1 MNTKQTEI
9 GKIPEDWEV
18 VKLGEVAEIKSG
30 GTPSTSNK
38 DFWDGEIAWCTPT
51 DITALK
57 GSKYLTQ
64 TSRNITKSGLQY
76 SAAELLPAG
85 SIVMTSRATIGECA
99 IAKIPVTTNQ
109 GFKSFICSDK
119 VDSEFIYYLLGMQ
132 KKRFVALCAGS
143 TFLEININQ
152 VRNFQVAKPQSKPEQ
167 TAIAAVLSNT
177 DRLLAALR
185 ALIGKKRA
193 VKTAVMQQLLSGRL
207 RLPGF
212 ATNGNL
218 KNSELGEI
226 PEDWEVVKIKEFTD
240 CTAGGTPSTVIS
252 EYWNGGIPWM
262 NSGELH
268 FKQVYDVSGRIT
280 ELGLN
285 NSSTSV
291 VPKNS
296 VLIGLAG
303 QGKTRGTVAIS
314 RIPLCTNQSIAAVF
328 PNNLFCSEYLFY
340 NLENRYEELRSLS
353 TGDGGRG
360 GLNLTIIRNL
370 AVPFPSHPEQT
381 AIAQTLSDMDSEI
394 AALEARAAKL
404 AHIKQGL
411 MQNLLTGKIRVN
423 AGAA

>member
-1 MNTKQTEI
+1 M
-9 GKIPEDWEV
+9 
-18 VKLGEVAEIKSG
+18 
-30 GTPSTSNK
+30 
-38 DFWDGEIAWCTPT
+38 
-51 DITALK
+51 
-57 GSKYLTQ
+57 
-64 TSRNITKSGLQY
+64 
-76 SAAELLPAG
+76 
-85 SIVMTSRATIGECA
+85 
-99 IAKIPVTTNQ
+99 
-109 GFKSFICSDK
+109 GFKNQSQKSRSNFIEAA
-119 VDSEFIYYLLGMQ
+119 SESYGTHMPRSEWKTVKELTIPLPPL
-132 KKRFVALCAGS
+132 
-143 TFLEININQ
+143 
-152 VRNFQVAKPQSKPEQ
+152 PEQ
-167 TAIAAVLSNT
+167 TAIAAILSDT

-193 VKTAVMQQLLSGRL
+193 VKTATMQQLLSGRL

-212 ATNGNL
+212 AATGRL

-268 FKQVYDVSGRIT
+268 LKQVYDVSSRIT

-404 AHIKQGL
+404 AQIKQGL

>member
-9 GKIPEDWEV
+9 DEIPEDWEV
-18 VKLGEVAEIKSG
+18 VKLGEIAEVKSG

-57 GSKYLTQ
+57 GGKYLTQ

-76 SAAELLPAG
+76 SAAELLPVD

-109 GFKSFICSDK
+109 GFKNFICFDK
-119 VDSEFIYYLLGMQ
+119 VDSEFIYYLLGTQ

-152 VRNFQVAKPQSKPEQ
+152 VRNFQVALPKSNSKQ
-167 TAIAAVLSNT
+167 TAIAAVLSDT

-193 VKTAVMQQLLSGRL
+193 VKTAAMQQLLSGRL

-212 ATNGNL
+212 AATGRL

-268 FKQVYDVSGRIT
+268 LKQVYDVSGRIT

-404 AHIKQGL
+404 AHIKQG
-411 MQNLLTGKIRVN
+411 
-423 AGAA
+423 